1 MSGWPP
7 SRPPWETQDQP
18 RLPADGTW
26 YGAQQGPRV
35 VIKPHGRPGRGGRHS
50 DHYAGPPSEGSR
62 GQALAGVIV
71 GLAAAVGLAAGA
83 HQLTY
88 VTWGETATSAALTT
102 QGEATTPAPPATT
115 APATTAPATPSSSP
129 GGTAGTPSYVLAAP
143 ATAGGYTLT
152 SAPSATIKA
161 VGSAG
166 ASQLMTQVEAAGGKA
181 TGSVT
186 GEYLISSSQSLGYAG
201 YNGTFSP
208 ATVISLFKMG
218 ATGVTTES
226 AGPHGGELACGDVTA
241 NSATGTACLW
251 VTPTTLGM
259 VEFFGGTALEHVL
272 PAKAGADALKFRDD
286 VESAKGTA
294 TTSPSATTTP

>member
-1 MSGWPP
+1 
-7 SRPPWETQDQP
+7 
-18 RLPADGTW
+18 
-26 YGAQQGPRV
+26 
-35 VIKPHGRPGRGGRHS
+35 
-50 DHYAGPPSEGSR
+50 
-62 GQALAGVIV
+62 
-71 GLAAAVGLAAGA
+71 
-83 HQLTY
+83 
-88 VTWGETATSAALTT
+88 
-102 QGEATTPAPPATT
+102 
-115 APATTAPATPSSSP
+115 
-129 GGTAGTPSYVLAAP
+129 VLAAP

-166 ASQLMTQVEAAGGKA
+166 ASQLMTQVEANGGKA

-186 GEYLISSSQSLGYAG
+186 GEYLISSSQALGYAG

-218 ATGVTTES
+218 ASGVTTES

-241 NSATGTACLW
+241 NSSTGTACVW

-272 PAKAGADALKFRDD
+272 PAKAGSDALKFRDD

-294 TTSPSATTTP
+294 TASPSATTTP

>member
-18 RLPADGTW
+18 RLPADDTW

-35 VIKPHGRPGRGGRHS
+35 VIRPHERPGRGGRHS
-50 DHYAGPPSEGSR
+50 NYAAPPSEGSR
-62 GQALAGVIV
+62 GRALAGVIV

-83 HQLTY
+83 HQLTF
-88 VTWGETATSAALTT
+88 VTWGETATSSALTT

-115 APATTAPATPSSSP
+115 APAPSPSSP
-129 GGTAGTPSYVLAAP
+129 GGAGGTPSYVLAAP
-143 ATAGGYTLT
+143 ATAGGYTLA

-181 TGSVT
+181 AGSVT
-186 GEYLISSSQSLGYAG
+186 GEYLISASQALGYAG

-218 ATGVTTES
+218 ASGVTTES

-241 NSATGTACLW
+241 NSSTGTACVW

-259 VEFFGGTALEHVL
+259 VEFFGGTVLEHVL